1 VKSKKAVPGRKK
13 KAPVEP
19 DRPSR
24 LNVQFQTTSRLAQ
37 LVASLDA
44 GDRLP
49 TERELS
55 EQLGVGRSTLREAIR
70 SLAFIGA
77 IHSRQGSGNYVSRP
91 DERSTDRL
99 ISLGLMLN
107 HVTVAEMI
115 EARRFFEIDIVRMA
129 AERHDE
135 RDRVRL
141 NDLMAAMRA
150 TAARPRDLSKYDM
163 EFHVALA
170 EASHNT
176 VMVQLIRMM
185 RALVNI
191 LLEIWRDNAEDFTPG
206 ILTVIREHEEILEA
220 VFARDPER
228 AARMMFTHLTNAGAR
243 VMSVLG
249 RDGSS
254 AEYIGHLLARSP

>member
-1 VKSKKAVPGRKK
+1 VSTKEVPRRKK
-13 KAPVEP
+13 KAPVPAEE
-19 DRPSR
+19 RTR
-24 LNVQFQTTSRLAQ
+24 LNIQFETTSRLAQ
-37 LVASLDA
+37 LVASLEPGA
-44 GDRLP
+44 RLP

-107 HVTVAEMI
+107 HVTVAELI
-115 EARRFFEIDIVRMA
+115 EARRCFEIDVVRMA
-129 AERHDE
+129 AERHEE
-135 RDRVRL
+135 RDRERL
-141 NDLMAAMRA
+141 TELIAAMRA
-150 TAARPRDLSKYDM
+150 AASRPRDLSQYDM

-170 EASHNT
+170 EASHNA
-176 VMVQLIRMM
+176 VMVQMIRMM

-191 LLEIWRDNAEDFTPG
+191 LLEIWRDNELDFTHWIG
-206 ILTVIREHEEILEA
+206 QIIREHEEILEA
-220 VFARDPER
+220 VLARDPEW

-243 VMSVLG
+243 VMSLLG
-249 RDGSS
+249 RHGSS
-254 AEYIGHLLARSP
+254 TEHIGHLLARTL

>member
-1 VKSKKAVPGRKK
+1 VSIKVVPGGKK
-13 KAPVEP
+13 RAPVAP
-19 DRPSR
+19 DKRSR
-24 LNVQFQTTSRLAQ
+24 LNLQFETTSRLAQ
-37 LVASLDA
+37 LVASLEP
-44 GDRLP
+44 GVRLP

-77 IHSRQGSGNYVSRP
+77 IRSRQGSGNYVSRP

-99 ISLGLMLN
+99 ISLSLMLN

-115 EARRFFEIDIVRMA
+115 EARRSFEIDIVRMA

-135 RDRVRL
+135 RDRERL
-141 NDLMAAMRA
+141 NELMAAMRVA
-150 TAARPRDLSKYDM
+150 AARPRDLSNYDM

-170 EASHNT
+170 EASHNA
-176 VMVQLIRMM
+176 VMVQMIRMM
-185 RALVNI
+185 RVLVNI
-191 LLEIWRDNAEDFTPG
+191 LLEIWRDNALDFTPG
-206 ILTVIREHEEILEA
+206 IGQIIREHEEILEA
-220 VFARDPER
+220 VFARDSER

-249 RDGSS
+249 RDRSS
-254 AEYIGHLLARSP
+254 AEYIGHLLARTP